1 MQTTKKRLHLL
12 ITGGTIDSVFDAAR
26 DMVVVNEASTISIYL
41 EKMVRPHFELSRE
54 VITLRDSREI
64 TDNIRAE
71 ILRSIEKCVSDY
83 ILVTHGTYTMA
94 DTATYLQKHLKNSSK
109 RVVLTGSMF
118 PLHGFA
124 PTDAPFN
131 LGFAIG
137 SLFLADP
144 GVYLAMNGRLFL
156 ADESVKNVDAGRF
169 EAV

>member
-1 MQTTKKRLHLL
+1 MKKHLHIL

-26 DMVVVNEASTISIYL
+26 DMVVVNDSSTLIQYIQ
-41 EKMVRPHFELSRE
+41 EIVRPHFELSQE

-71 ILRSIEKCVSDY
+71 MVLSIEKCPHEF
-83 ILVTHGTYTMA
+83 IIITHGTYTMA
-94 DTATYLQKHLKNSSK
+94 VTAKYLDTNLRKTKK

-118 PLHGFA
+118 PLKGFS
-124 PTDAPFN
+124 PTDATFN

-137 SLFLADP
+137 SLFLAPP
-144 GVYLAMNGRLFL
+144 GVYLAMNGKLFG
-156 ADESVKNVDAGRF
+156 ADEAVKNIDAGRF